1 MKFLA
6 TRMNQSTM
14 TNRPAYLNRPA
25 NAIVGFCIGAA
36 LYWIAPAHAAPSV
49 GYWFD
54 YIPGTGQ
61 TDMVLTPDAISNA
74 VRQGLRAGGIAATAN
89 SGNVDALV
97 SVEMVESYEPQFNSL
112 RIVSGTILLKAPRPG
127 AGNFERPILLCV
139 TSVQAWRTSS
149 NTQEAA
155 RKVRDGIVQKA
166 ADFAREC
173 SPQLN
178 HL

>member
-1 MKFLA
+1 MKMSQVSNWLVQRVTTATSALA
-6 TRMNQSTM
+6 
-14 TNRPAYLNRPA
+14 
-25 NAIVGFCIGAA
+25 VGLAVCV
-36 LYWIAPAHAAPSV
+36 APAANAAPSV

-54 YIPGTGQ
+54 YTPGTGQ
-61 TDMVLTPDAISNA
+61 TDMVLTPDAISDA
-74 VRQGLRAGGIAATAN
+74 VRQGLRAGGIATTTTA
-89 SGNVDALV
+89 GNVDALI

-112 RIVSGTILLKAPRPG
+112 RIVSGTMLLKAPRPG

-173 SPQLN
+173 RAQLN
-178 HL
+178 NL

>member
-1 MKFLA
+1 MNREASKVK
-6 TRMNQSTM
+6 TRFAQ
-14 TNRPAYLNRPA
+14 RV
-25 NAIVGFCIGAA
+25 AIAA
-36 LYWIAPAHAAPSV
+36 SASVVMMAMGITPVAHAAPSV

-112 RIVSGTILLKAPRPG
+112 RIVSGTILLKVPRPG

-173 SPQLN
+173 RPQLN
-178 HL
+178 NL